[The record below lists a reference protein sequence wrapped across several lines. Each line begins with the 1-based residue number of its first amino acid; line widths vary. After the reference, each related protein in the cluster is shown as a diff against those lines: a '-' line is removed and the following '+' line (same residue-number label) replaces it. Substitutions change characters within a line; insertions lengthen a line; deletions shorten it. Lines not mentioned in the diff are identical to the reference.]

1 MDTFET
7 IAQRRAVKQFDP
19 NHKLAQ
25 VEIDQL
31 LSLAILSPAAFNIQ
45 NWRFVLVKNPE
56 LRKEICLVGWNQAQ
70 VTDVSL
76 LVVLCADLNSWE
88 KQPQRY
94 WRNASFDYIS
104 KS

>member
-1 MDTFET
+1 VDTFET
-7 IAQRRAVKQFDP
+7 ITQRRAVKQFDP

-31 LSLAILSPAAFNIQ
+31 LSLAILSPTAFNIQ

-56 LRKEICLVGWNQAQ
+56 LRKEIRLVGWNQAQ
-70 VTDVSL
+70 ATDASL
-76 LVVLCADLNSWE
+76 PVVLCADLNSWE

-104 KS
+104 ES